1 MSNRRV
7 LKAPE
12 LRSRDR
18 RRPAPVRQWSIWD
31 WLFGGGY
38 YGGG

>member
-7 LKAPE
+7 LQAPA
-12 LRSRDR
+12 RR

-31 WLFGGGY
+31 WMFGGFY
-38 YGGG
+38 NGG